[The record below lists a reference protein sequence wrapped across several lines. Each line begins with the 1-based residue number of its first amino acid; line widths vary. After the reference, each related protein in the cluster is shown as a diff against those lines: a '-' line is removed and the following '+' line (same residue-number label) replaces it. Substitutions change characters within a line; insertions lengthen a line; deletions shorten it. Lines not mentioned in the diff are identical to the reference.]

1 MAMSGKVTHPLI
13 IVIALC
19 FILSV
24 VMMPLARSGATMPLN
39 ESRAQ
44 WHIQLNSTTNS
55 TTNSTEEHIQ
65 LNLTNNSTTNS
76 TENSTSN
83 TPIAAPSQNATA

>member
-19 FILSV
+19 FILWIIV
-24 VMMPLARSGATMPLN
+24 MPLAISRGPGMPFN
-39 ESRAQ
+39 ESIAE
-44 WHIQLNSTTNS
+44 WHIQLNPTT
-55 TTNSTEEHIQ
+55 
-65 LNLTNNSTTNS
+65 NSTTNS